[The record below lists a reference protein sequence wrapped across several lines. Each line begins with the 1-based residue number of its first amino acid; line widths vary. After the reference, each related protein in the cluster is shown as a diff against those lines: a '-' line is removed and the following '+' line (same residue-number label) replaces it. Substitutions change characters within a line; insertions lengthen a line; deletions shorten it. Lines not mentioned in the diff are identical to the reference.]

1 VKLAAVAIGW
11 LILLVTLARGGALLL
26 PRSLAAALTLESYL
40 SIVLVLSTCAG
51 LAASFAVLPQP
62 RAGLA
67 IEERP
72 RTTNLV
78 VALLCAP
85 VVLVVSAYLGFKLA
99 LPTLLEELA
108 QGGRQAVERSTGEFG
123 RTLVQAHVVTT
134 LVWAIVLTPVAEE
147 LLFRGALWSAI
158 RAPLGGWLAT
168 LITTVVFTLLHA
180 DQPGG
185 AGIVRAVQ
193 AAVLGLAL
201 GCARHAT
208 GGIAAPMVLHAA
220 FNLLTIAKLRRW
232 IVSPGWPPPLP
243 IATLYWQLAAVSAAV
258 LLVAMS
264 LIKQFV
270 FRAEVTMHARAA
282 PRLEGLDENL
292 LPGAKSEVTVEPE
305 GDGSQVRWTITRE
318 VRSLPLFAMALW
330 RREKLRH
337 AMRAALS
344 RLHE

>member
-1 VKLAAVAIGW
+1 
-11 LILLVTLARGGALLL
+11 
-26 PRSLAAALTLESYL
+26 
-40 SIVLVLSTCAG
+40 
-51 LAASFAVLPQP
+51 
-62 RAGLA
+62 
-67 IEERP
+67 
-72 RTTNLV
+72 
-78 VALLCAP
+78 
-85 VVLVVSAYLGFKLA
+85 
-99 LPTLLEELA
+99 
-108 QGGRQAVERSTGEFG
+108 
-123 RTLVQAHVVTT
+123 
-134 LVWAIVLTPVAEE
+134 
-147 LLFRGALWSAI
+147 
-158 RAPLGGWLAT
+158 
-168 LITTVVFTLLHA
+168 
-180 DQPGG
+180 
-185 AGIVRAVQ
+185 
-193 AAVLGLAL
+193 
-201 GCARHAT
+201 
-208 GGIAAPMVLHAA
+208 MVLHAA